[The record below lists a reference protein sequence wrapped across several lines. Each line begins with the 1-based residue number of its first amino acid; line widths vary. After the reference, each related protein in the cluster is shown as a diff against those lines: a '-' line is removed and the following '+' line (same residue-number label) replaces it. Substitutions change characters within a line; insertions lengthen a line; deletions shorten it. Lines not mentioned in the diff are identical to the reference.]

1 MKNNIKMIL
10 EGKEISIRRLS
21 KEWGKP
27 YAYTHQ
33 LVNREE
39 ISSIPIGTLL
49 EVADL
54 LEVDIKDLYVERG

>member
-10 EGKEISIRRLS
+10 EDKKISIRKLS

-27 YAYTHQ
+27 YAYTYN

-39 ISSIPIGTLL
+39 ISNIPIGTLL
-49 EVADL
+49 EVAEL
-54 LEVDIKDLYVERG
+54 LEVDIKDLYKD